1 MERYIVVKGARANN
15 LKNIDVQIPRGKI
28 TAIVGVS
35 GAGKSSLAFHTI
47 YAEGYLRYI
56 ESISPYI
63 RQFLDKM
70 EKAPVDEIDGLPP
83 AISFKHRR
91 AVKNPRS
98 IVATSIDIFD
108 YLRILYTRIAEFSC
122 TGCGRPIKRYS
133 IDEIL
138 AEIMSDYPGRIDV
151 CFEYTGDI
159 AFLVNRGYYYYIG
172 QGEKIKIDRQVKD
185 RAIAV
190 LIDSLE
196 VEPANKGRL
205 FEALDR
211 SLSLGKGGVLIFHRG
226 QKIFF
231 PTALSCTFCNI
242 AYPPADEHLFSF
254 NSPAGAC
261 PRCHGSGHIQ
271 DKDRYASY
279 RPCPSCRGSRL
290 NDTALAFTIKG
301 KNLAQFLSLTIEE
314 AADFMAGFSPADF
327 RGTVLADVSR
337 EIGTRLGFLVDSGLS
352 YITLDRPVFT
362 LSRGELQRINLAFIL
377 GSSLSDSLLI
387 IDQPSADLHP
397 RDYEKLEK
405 FLIRLKENGN
415 TLLLIEHNRDMVR
428 FADQVLEL
436 GPLPGANGG
445 EVVFS
450 GPKDEFFNKTSSLT
464 QQYFARP
471 VEIGGRHG
479 HPRKFL
485 RFKNACAHNLKGFD
499 YSIPVAAF
507 TAIVGVSGA
516 GKTSLLFHEIYR
528 ESTGRS
534 KRGDTDFKNIKE
546 VVFIDPGLTR
556 IKPGA
561 IAASFFEIFTPL
573 RELLADLKESKVGG
587 YTPGHFSFHSP
598 LGQCPVCRGRGYTEV
613 EMQFLPSVK
622 ITCDTCQGQKYNPDV
637 LKIRYRGKNI
647 AGLLDLTF
655 SEFIDLAAGD
665 MSVKNRSSLESL
677 EDNGLGYIKL
687 GQKLKSL
694 STGELQRLKLV
705 KYLAIKQ
712 TDTLFLIDE
721 PCFGLH
727 AYDIER
733 VKQLIDSIVDQGNTV
748 VVAEHNLR
756 LVASADYLLELGPL
770 AGEQGG
776 YMVFSGSIQ
785 EISEAPGTITG
796 EYLKKIK
803 KTLDKKDFYL

>member
-1 MERYIVVKGARANN
+1 MEKYIVVKGARANN

-83 AISFKHRR
+83 ALSFKHRR

-98 IVATSIDIFD
+98 IVATSIDIYD
-108 YLRILYTRIAEFSC
+108 YLRILYTRLGEFSC
-122 TGCGRPIKRYS
+122 PSCGRKIKRYS

-138 AEIMSDYPGRIDV
+138 TEIMCGYPGKIDV
-151 CFEYTGDI
+151 CFEYTGDV
-159 AFLVNRGYYYYIG
+159 ASLVNRGYYFYIG

-185 RAIAV
+185 RTIAV

-211 SLSLGKGGVLIFHRG
+211 SLSLGKGGVLIFHGG

-231 PTALSCTFCNI
+231 PTNLFCTYCNVT
-242 AYPPADEHLFSF
+242 YPPADEHLFSF

-261 PRCHGSGHIQ
+261 PRCKGSGNIQ
-271 DKDRYASY
+271 DTGHYATY

-290 NDTALAFTIKG
+290 NDTALAFKIRG
-301 KNLAQFLSLTIEE
+301 LNLAQFLSMTIAD
-314 AADFMAGFSPADF
+314 AAGFIDGFSPADL
-327 RGTVLADVSR
+327 RGTVLTDVFQ
-337 EIGTRLGFLVDSGLS
+337 EIKARLSFLVDSGLP

-405 FLIRLKENGN
+405 FLLRLKENGN
-415 TLLLIEHNRDMVR
+415 TLLLIEHNRDLVR

-436 GPLPGANGG
+436 GPLSGANGG

-450 GPKDEFFNKTSSLT
+450 GPKDDFFKETSSLT
-464 QQYFARP
+464 QQYFSRP
-471 VEIGGRHG
+471 VEINTKQGKPGS
-479 HPRKFL
+479 FL
-485 RFKNACAHNLKGFD
+485 QFKNARTHNLKGFD
-499 YSIPVAAF
+499 FHIPVAAF

-528 ESTGRS
+528 QS
-534 KRGDTDFKNIKE
+534 KELMKQKDHAFKNIAE
-546 VVFIDPGLTR
+546 VVFIAPGLTR
-556 IKPGA
+556 IKPGT
-561 IAASFFEIFTPL
+561 IAASFFEIFSPL
-573 RELLADLKESKVGG
+573 RDRLADLKESKLAGF
-587 YTPGHFSFHSP
+587 TPGHFSFHSP
-598 LGQCPVCRGRGYTEV
+598 LGQCPVCRGRGYTEI

-622 ITCDTCQGQKYNPDV
+622 ITCDACLGQKYNPDV
-637 LKIRYRGKNI
+637 VKIQYRGKNI
-647 AGLLDLTF
+647 AGLLELTF
-655 SEFIDLAAGD
+655 TEFIDLVGAD
-665 MSVKNRSSLESL
+665 FPVKHRPSLESL

-705 KYLAIKQ
+705 KYLATKQ
-712 TDTLFLIDE
+712 ADTLFLIDE

-727 AYDIER
+727 YYDIER
-733 VKQLIDSIVDQGNTV
+733 VKNLLDAIVDQGNTV
-748 VVAEHNLR
+748 VAAEHNLH
-756 LVASADYLLELGPL
+756 LVATADYLLELGPG

-776 YMVFSGSIQ
+776 HLVFSGSIE
-785 EISEAPGTITG
+785 EIIDTPATITG

-803 KTLDKKDFYL
+803 KTLDKKDYYL

>member
-1 MERYIVVKGARANN
+1 MEKYIVVKGARANN

-83 AISFKHRR
+83 ALSFKQRR

-98 IVATSIDIFD
+98 IVATSIDIYD
-108 YLRILYTRIAEFSC
+108 YLRILYTRLGEFSC
-122 TGCGRPIKRYS
+122 PSCGRKIKRYS

-138 AEIMSDYPGRIDV
+138 TEIMCGYPGKIDV
-151 CFEYTGDI
+151 CFEYTGDV
-159 AFLVNRGYYYYIG
+159 ASLVNRGYYFYIG

-185 RAIAV
+185 RTIAV

-211 SLSLGKGGVLIFHRG
+211 SLSLGKGGVLIFHGG

-231 PTALSCTFCNI
+231 PTNLFCTYCNVT
-242 AYPPADEHLFSF
+242 YPPADEHLFSF

-261 PRCHGSGHIQ
+261 PRCKGSGHIQ
-271 DKDRYASY
+271 DTGHYAAY

-290 NDTALAFTIKG
+290 NDTALAFKIRG
-301 KNLAQFLSLTIEE
+301 LNLAQFLSMTIAG
-314 AADFMAGFSPADF
+314 AAGFIDGFSPADL
-327 RGTVLADVSR
+327 RGTVLTDVFQD
-337 EIGTRLGFLVDSGLS
+337 IKARLSFLVDSGLP

-405 FLIRLKENGN
+405 FLLRLKENGN

-436 GPLPGANGG
+436 GPLSGANGG

-450 GPKDEFFNKTSSLT
+450 GPKDDFFKETSSLT
-464 QQYFARP
+464 QQYFSRP
-471 VEIGGRHG
+471 VEINTKQGKPGS
-479 HPRKFL
+479 FL
-485 RFKNACAHNLKGFD
+485 QFKNARTHNLKGFD
-499 YSIPVAAF
+499 FHIPVAAF

-528 ESTGRS
+528 QS
-534 KRGDTDFKNIKE
+534 KERMKQKDHAFKNIAE
-546 VVFIDPGLTR
+546 VVFVAPGLTR
-556 IKPGA
+556 IKPGT
-561 IAASFFEIFTPL
+561 IAASFFEIFAPL
-573 RELLADLKESKVGG
+573 RDRLADLKESKLAGF
-587 YTPGHFSFHSP
+587 TPGHFSFHSP
-598 LGQCPVCRGRGYTEV
+598 LGQCPVCRGRGYTEI

-622 ITCDTCQGQKYNPDV
+622 ITCDACLGHKYNPDV
-637 LKIRYRGKNI
+637 VKIQYRGKNI
-647 AGLLDLTF
+647 AGLLELTF
-655 SEFIDLAAGD
+655 SEFIDLAGAD
-665 MSVKNRSSLESL
+665 FPVKHRSSLESL

-687 GQKLKSL
+687 SQKLKSL

-705 KYLAIKQ
+705 KYLATKQ
-712 TDTLFLIDE
+712 ADTLFLIDE

-727 AYDIER
+727 YYDIER
-733 VKQLIDSIVDQGNTV
+733 VKNLLDAIVDQGNTV
-748 VVAEHNLR
+748 VAAEHNLH
-756 LVASADYLLELGPL
+756 LVATADYLLELGPG

-776 YMVFSGSIQ
+776 HLVFSGSIE
-785 EISEAPGTITG
+785 EIIDTPATISG

-803 KTLDKKDFYL
+803 KTLDKKDYYL